1 MQLPRIKYCPHADS
15 LPGKLQRQSALG
27 SRRNVLKTL
36 RQARLLALTLG
47 CIMGTSAYAADY
59 CGAPDVMWPDNPSII
74 ASLPAITTLK
84 YAPIGGVMA
93 SYEVEVGRRSG
104 GWSGCYKSQYG
115 LTEVTTSLT
124 SRGSPGL
131 YDSGVPGVGIRI
143 GHVATTNWYTPSYP
157 PFTNTGI
164 SIGYIL
170 YFFNRLSIEFVRTD
184 IGVGKGDMPSFN
196 YKTSFFID
204 TAYTPRRKVY
214 AIEGT
219 GLKTKFE
226 HNAFFTTCYTTKSST
241 EVNMGRPAAEQVKRG
256 SVQDVP
262 FALDVVCKGLNPTVK
277 PPVKVY
283 FEGNSVR
290 DGLLNL
296 NGVGQPGVAKGVAI
310 SLTNDK
316 NVALPFSQDKAVA
329 LDWQSSG
336 PSTEMYRFV
345 GNARYVPTGTE
356 VAAGKADATLTY
368 VLEYN

>member
-1 MQLPRIKYCPHADS
+1 M
-15 LPGKLQRQSALG
+15 
-27 SRRNVLKTL
+27 KTL
-36 RQARLLALTLG
+36 RQVGLLALTLG
-47 CIMGTSAYAADY
+47 SIVGTSAYAADY
-59 CGAPDVMWPDNPSII
+59 CDRSYLVGDPLNPSII
-74 ASLPAITTLK
+74 ASLPATTTLK
-84 YAPIGGVMA
+84 YAAIGKVMA
-93 SYEVEVGRRSG
+93 SYQVAVGRRSG
-104 GWSGCYKSQYG
+104 GWAWCSKSEWG
-115 LTEVTTSLT
+115 MTDVVTSLT
-124 SRGSPGL
+124 SRGSQGL

-143 GHVATTNWYTPSYP
+143 GHISEDGWYTPSFP
-157 PFTNTGI
+157 PFTNKGI
-164 SIGYIL
+164 NNFLL
-170 YFFNRLSIEFVRTD
+170 YFPKVVTIEFVRTD

-196 YKTSFFID
+196 YKTNFFID
-204 TAYTPRRKVY
+204 TSYTTPIRAVY

-219 GLKTKFE
+219 DLKTKFE
-226 HNAFFTTCYTTKSST
+226 HNAFFTTCYTPKSST
-241 EVNMGRPAAEQVKRG
+241 EVKMGRPAAEQVKRG

-262 FALDVVCKGLNPTVK
+262 FALDVVCEGLNPTVK

-296 NGVGQPGVAKGVAI
+296 EGVGQPGVAKGVAI

-336 PSTEMYRFV
+336 PGTEMYRFAAK
-345 GNARYVPTGTE
+345 ARYVPTGTE